1 MVLSMF
7 LLPAIAVHLPCGG
20 MVILTGEGQRRPE
33 RWTNAGRST
42 PTDRCRWQGMF
53 IDTMDGE
60 KLNFK
65 ATSKA

>member
-1 MVLSMF
+1 
-7 LLPAIAVHLPCGG
+7 